1 MYASCDVGKQ
11 YNGKEGIS
19 DPEMYNYGALLGVKL
34 KMDKKARI
42 LTRQSGTAHAM
53 LLMAVDTDQSDTP
66 VKWQFENSW
75 GPSAGHNGYLT
86 FTDKWFDEYMFRI
99 VIDKKYLNKKAL
111 KALESKPI
119 MLPVWDYM
127 N

>member
-1 MYASCDVGKQ
+1 
-11 YNGKEGIS
+11 
-19 DPEMYNYGALLGVKL
+19 
-34 KMDKKARI
+34 
-42 LTRQSGTAHAM
+42 
-53 LLMAVDTDQSDTP
+53 MAVYTDQNDTP
-66 VKWQFENSW
+66 IKWQFENSW

-86 FTDKWFDEYMFRI
+86 FTEKWFDEYMFRI